1 MYKLNKTTAAGYV
14 YSIKSR
20 HSTGEKSTCFADM
33 VLSIK
38 QGQNQLFL
46 KTKEIGSQAEFVSK
60 YLKKGDAVL
69 CTGHLRNDSY
79 EDEDGSSKDNLVL
92 FAEDV
97 NSEQAGK
104 LMLTR
109 VEHIGR
115 IAVAP
120 KRANTAPG
128 AQEIAYLRTAVTRQY
143 SQIVGDNDSD
153 YFPVKATGPL
163 AKLLL
168 KTKVGTKIYYQG
180 VLKTDRYKDRQGND
194 VTTTYVEITSL
205 SFADKKE
212 SDETQQNAQN
222 NQPQSQQTQQGGY
235 QPQPQQN
242 AQGGYQP
249 QPQQNAQQ
257 GGYQHQP
264 QQNAQGGYQSQPQQT
279 QQENNQFQDDFS
291 KFFSGADLSSMTD
304 LPFGD

>member
-14 YSIKSR
+14 YSIESR

-79 EDEDGSSKDNLVL
+79 EDRDGKSKDSLVL

-97 NSEQAGK
+97 NSEQTGK
-104 LMLTR
+104 LMFAR
-109 VEHIGR
+109 MEHIGR

-128 AQEIAYLRTAVTRQY
+128 AQEIAYLRIAVPRQY

-153 YFPVKATGPL
+153 YFPMKATGPL

-180 VLKTDRYKDRQGND
+180 VLKTDRYKDKQGND
-194 VTTTYVEITSL
+194 VTTTYIEITSL
-205 SFADKKE
+205 DFADKKE
-212 SDETQQNAQN
+212 SDE
-222 NQPQSQQTQQGGY
+222 P
-235 QPQPQQN
+235 P
-242 AQGGYQP
+242 
-249 QPQQNAQQ
+249 QNAQQ
-257 GGYQHQP
+257 GGYQSQPQQNVQQGGYQSQPHQNAQQGGYQSQP
-264 QQNAQGGYQSQPQQT
+264 QQNAQQGGYQSQPQQT

>member
-104 LMLTR
+104 LMFTR

-180 VLKTDRYKDRQGND
+180 VLKTDRYKDKQGND
-194 VTTTYVEITSL
+194 VTTTYIEITSL

-212 SDETQQNAQN
+212 SDESQQNAQN
-222 NQPQSQQTQQGGY
+222 NQPQSQQMQQGGYQPQPQQNAQQGGY

-249 QPQQNAQQ
+249 
-257 GGYQHQP
+257 QP